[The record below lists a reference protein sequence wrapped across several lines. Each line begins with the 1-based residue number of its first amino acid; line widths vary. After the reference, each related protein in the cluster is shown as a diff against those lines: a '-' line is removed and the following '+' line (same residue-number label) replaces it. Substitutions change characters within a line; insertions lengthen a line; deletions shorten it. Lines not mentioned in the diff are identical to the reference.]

1 MTVILGHQTWVSAVF
16 THFREFVLIK
26 GEIKVKQSHVE
37 KQVTSLLCLSDVI
50 MLRCISAYS
59 GTSGV
64 PLLYYK
70 DAVFDG
76 RQEI

>member
-1 MTVILGHQTWVSAVF
+1 MTVNLGQQTWVSAVF
-16 THFREFVLIK
+16 THFREFFLTN
-26 GEIKVKQSHVE
+26 GEIKAKQSHVGR
-37 KQVTSLLCLSDVI
+37 QVTSLLCLRDVI
-50 MLRCISAYS
+50 MLCCISAYS

-76 RQEI
+76 RK